1 MTRTQPFKLSSRG
14 LLLAAVSAAFAQS
27 AFANSGRVD
36 FTAGRVTVTGADGGA
51 RPLLKGNEVKTGDR
65 ITSDESGRAQIRF
78 SDGSYVSLQPN
89 TDFAITNYAYDGK
102 TDGLEKAV
110 FNLFKGA
117 MRTVTGLVGRRNRD
131 AYSLQTPTATIGI
144 RGTGGVI
151 SVGADGATLVQGTS
165 GVWTLTNGGGSVDIP
180 AGKAGAAGTDQSKP
194 PQQTSQG
201 PDVPAPAAT
210 QQEQPKFSEGEKRT
224 STGSTD
230 LGTTTTTVTFKPLV
244 TGTGY
249 HVATTG
255 GSNAA
260 MAVAT
265 NADFNSAGQMTAFVD
280 GGSTYTLTGTHA
292 EFQTVDGVLA
302 WGRWTS
308 PVNVNGSAQPFPGG
322 FHYVVG
328 TPTPQASLPGGVTY
342 TYNMIGATSPTA
354 ANGSATGTLN
364 SAMLTGNFSTN
375 NVSVNFAGS
384 IGGKTFDATINNMSL
399 NTGQASFSG
408 SGGPSNFTTA
418 GANTLNNSSCSTL
431 TVKGFFSGAG
441 ATYAGFSYNIANTN
455 LGGGPFG
462 PAVSGAVAL
471 KR

>member
-1 MTRTQPFKLSSRG
+1 MNQHRFKLSSHG
-14 LLLAAVSAAFAQS
+14 MLLAAVSAAFAQS
-27 AFANSGRVD
+27 ALANSGHVD
-36 FTAGRVTVTGADGGA
+36 FTAGRVTVTGPNGGS
-51 RPLLKGNEVKTGDR
+51 RPLVKGNEVKTGDR

-89 TDFAITNYAYDGK
+89 TDFAITNYVYDGK

-131 AYSLQTPTATIGI
+131 AYQLKTPTATIGI

-151 SVGADGATLVQGTS
+151 SVGSDGSTLVQGTS
-165 GVWTLTNGGGSVDIP
+165 GVWTLTTGGGALDIP
-180 AGKAGAAGTDQSKP
+180 AGKAGAAGTDPSKP

-201 PDVPAPAAT
+201 PVLPAPAAEQ

-224 STGSTD
+224 STGSTAVV
-230 LGTTTTTVTFKPLV
+230 TTTTTSTFKPLV
-244 TGTGY
+244 TGSGY
-249 HVATTG
+249 HVATTAG
-255 GSNAA
+255 GSAA

-265 NADFNSAGQMTAFVD
+265 SATFNSSGQMTSFVD

-292 EFQTVDGVLA
+292 EFQTADGILA

-308 PVNVNGSAQPFPGG
+308 PVNVNGSPQTFAGG

-328 TPTPQASLPGGVTY
+328 MPTPQASLPGGVTY

-354 ANGSATGTLN
+354 MDGSAAGTLS

-375 NVSVNFAGS
+375 KVDVNFVGS
-384 IGGKTFDATINNMSL
+384 ISGKTFDATITNMSL

-408 SGGPSNFTTA
+408 NGNSSNFTT
-418 GANTLNNSSCSTL
+418 GANTLNSSCSSL

-441 ATYAGFSYNIANTN
+441 ATNAGFSYNIQNTN

-462 PAVSGAVAL
+462 TAVSGAVAL